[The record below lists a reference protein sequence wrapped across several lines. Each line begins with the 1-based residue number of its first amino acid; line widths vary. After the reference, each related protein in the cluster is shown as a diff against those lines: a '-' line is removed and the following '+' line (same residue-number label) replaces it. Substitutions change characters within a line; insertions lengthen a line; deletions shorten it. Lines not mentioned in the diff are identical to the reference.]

1 MTRGHQQDKERT
13 VEDRRRCRGLRRR
26 SSGSQED
33 VVEEERLSRPGE
45 EVAYSQ
51 PFPHSLRR
59 PLALSHSA
67 LPTTSLMLIVHL
79 DAKLK
84 VD

>member
-1 MTRGHQQDKERT
+1 M
-13 VEDRRRCRGLRRR
+13 VEDRRTSRRGLRRR

-33 VVEEERLSRPGE
+33 VREEERLARPGE
-45 EVAYSQ
+45 EVAPYRQSFTHRQ
-51 PFPHSLRR
+51 
-59 PLALSHSA
+59 PLALSYSGA
-67 LPTTSLMLIVHL
+67 PTTSMLLVVHL